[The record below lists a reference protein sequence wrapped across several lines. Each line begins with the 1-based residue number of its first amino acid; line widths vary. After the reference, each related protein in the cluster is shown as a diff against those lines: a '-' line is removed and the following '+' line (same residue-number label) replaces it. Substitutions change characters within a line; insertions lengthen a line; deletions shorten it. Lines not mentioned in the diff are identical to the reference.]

1 MQTLR
6 PRRIR
11 RLKSLRMRRRMGG
24 RPLFLFWGAVV
35 CDTICVI
42 QGFQTSYFLKTKTH
56 RILAVFLDGFLTR
69 LQMQTLRPRR
79 IRRIRRLKSLR
90 MRRRMGGRSLFLFW
104 GAVVCD
110 TICVIQG
117 FQTSSFLKTKTH
129 RILAVFLDGFLTRL
143 QMQTLRPR
151 RIRRIRRL
159 KSLRVRRRLG
169 GIRASHF

>member
-24 RPLFLFWGAVV
+24 G
-35 CDTICVI
+35 
-42 QGFQTSYFLKTKTH
+42 H
-56 RILAVFLDGFLTR
+56 
-69 LQMQTLRPRR
+69 
-79 IRRIRRLKSLR
+79 
-90 MRRRMGGRSLFLFW
+90 LFLFW

-151 RIRRIRRL
+151 RIRRL
-159 KSLRVRRRLG
+159 KSLRMRRRMG
-169 GIRASHF
+169 GGHLFLFWGAVVCDTICVIQGFQTSSFLKTKTHRILAVF